1 MGQNLKFKLATEETL
16 FCDTVALSS
25 GYYQCSAPSPGFH
38 TEPKLDFERK
48 TLWPE
53 KRDSNVGAL
62 NGHRHNLKCFFS
74 LIPFNL
80 IEKKNSRESGNG
92 PGLDFLT
99 QSRLGHNAE
108 QVTRPADK
116 LRHGSKNAQSQS
128 TFQWNPF
135 LPCTPHPSVSPL
147 AKSLSLVKDVSTHK
161 VQRATMYNHL
171 SKPNSRAFSL
181 IPRQPRYSLRMTCYS
196 RAL

>member
-74 LIPFNL
+74 LTPFNL
-80 IEKKNSRESGNG
+80 LKKK
-92 PGLDFLT
+92 
-99 QSRLGHNAE
+99 
-108 QVTRPADK
+108 K
-116 LRHGSKNAQSQS
+116 LQGVWK
-128 TFQWNPF
+128 W
-135 LPCTPHPSVSPL
+135 
-147 AKSLSLVKDVSTHK
+147 AKAGFSDTK
-161 VQRATMYNHL
+161 QARA
-171 SKPNSRAFSL
+171 
-181 IPRQPRYSLRMTCYS
+181 
-196 RAL
+196 